1 MAVSTLHEF
10 LVDLVRKR
18 PQLVPE
24 LLSQL
29 LGIAV
34 PPSAKAVIAD
44 PTLNQ
49 SVAVEFR
56 ADAAVVMTVR
66 DAAVLGSI
74 VEVQLSIEKRKR
86 YTWPHYATGA
96 RAAHECEFILL
107 VIAPDA
113 EVARWA
119 GEPIDLGFGSVF
131 QPHVLGPEQI
141 PKITDTDEA
150 ARDLALAGLSVA
162 AHGKGDPNVAA
173 RIAGATYRAATK
185 VANEE
190 HQTLYWYLIRNA
202 LSKAAKEIFDMLPD
216 VRKWYDDEALKLF
229 HDAKAEGKAE
239 GQATMLLKILVGRG
253 LAMTEH
259 QQRRISECTDPATLD
274 RWAQRALTAAS
285 VDELFR

>member
-1 MAVSTLHEF
+1 MAVSSLHEL

-29 LGIAV
+29 LGIEV
-34 PPSAKAVIAD
+34 PSSATAKIAD

-49 SVAVEFR
+49 PVAVEFR

-96 RAAHECEFILL
+96 RADHECEFILL

-119 GEPIDLGFGSVF
+119 GEPINLGFGSVF

-150 ARDLALAGLSVA
+150 VRDLALAGLSVA

-173 RIAGATYRAATK
+173 RIADATYRAATK

-190 HQTLYWYLIRNA
+190 HQTLYCYLIRNA
-202 LSKAAKEIFDMLPD
+202 LSKAAREIFEMLPD
-216 VRKWYDDEALKLF
+216 VRKWYDDEALRLF

-253 LAMTEH
+253 FSMTEH

-274 RWAQRALTAAS
+274 RWAERAATVTS